1 MDSIIPEKSLDIF
14 SSDLPQEYI
23 TSIKSTKSSNTDD
36 TFKNT
41 VAEYYKLKKK
51 YDETYEKAKKEQLD
65 KVITT
70 DGFKKTTINMDSHNE
85 NKLDII
91 KRNRKCV
98 ICQKKGGTIFTNKN
112 RIITAKC
119 GNEDAPCDLDIQIN
133 LGKHM
138 SLNNALKLTNETIST
153 TKASIIDLKLDLL
166 FGLRTEEEISLDFEE
181 DKQQY
186 KTSVK
191 HAESIKKLIKSID
204 EILIEDPI
212 THETRQISIKQ
223 YIRIKT
229 KKLNDLVSTFKT
241 LIKNYMEELDNTQIS
256 YPILKQAM
264 DIYVEEIFP
273 LMTEIRKNKYA
284 VTMMENQGGLF
295 VMKQIK
301 VLPEKLDFL
310 YEQSEIISN
319 KK

>member
-1 MDSIIPEKSLDIF
+1 MDYIVPEKSLAIF
-14 SSDLPQEYI
+14 SSDSPQEYI

-51 YDETYEKAKKEQLD
+51 YDETYQKAKKEQLD

-70 DGFKKTTINMDSHNE
+70 DGFKKTVINMDGHNE

-98 ICQKKGGTIFTNKN
+98 ICKKKGGTIFTNKN

-119 GNEDAPCDLDIQIN
+119 GNKDDPCDLDIQIN

-166 FGLRTEEEISLDFEE
+166 FGLRTEEEIASDFEE

-191 HAESIKKLIKSID
+191 HADSIKKLIKSID

-212 THETRQISIKQ
+212 TRETRQISIKQ
-223 YIRIKT
+223 YIRIKN
-229 KKLNDLVSTFKT
+229 KKLTDLVSIFKA
-241 LIKNYMEELDNTQIS
+241 LIKDYMEELDNTQIS
-256 YPILKQAM
+256 GPILKQAM

-273 LMTEIRKNKYA
+273 LMTEIRENRYA
-284 VTMMENQGGLF
+284 VTVMENQGDLF

-301 VLPEKLDFL
+301 VLPQKLDFP